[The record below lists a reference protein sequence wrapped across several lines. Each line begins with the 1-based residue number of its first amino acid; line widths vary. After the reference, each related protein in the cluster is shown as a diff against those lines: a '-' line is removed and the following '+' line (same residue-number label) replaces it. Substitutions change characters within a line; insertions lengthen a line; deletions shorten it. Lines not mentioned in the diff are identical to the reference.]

1 MDGSPKRKWIM
12 WLAVTLVTVSCGV
25 GAISVIHSFLTKGER
40 PKQFVHNIALIKQPP
55 PPPPKPPDKPPEP
68 PKVKEEV
75 KIPDPEPKPADKP
88 ADDKPPSDKPL
99 ALDAQGG
106 SGSDGFGLAGRSGGT
121 DLLATGGGGAYYTGL
136 IQRQFYE
143 ALMRN
148 KKIQR
153 QEFRVVVRVELGVDG
168 KVERAELITGSGNKD
183 LDQQIQ
189 SALADVPA
197 LKEVPPSR
205 LRMVQVRLTNRV

>member
-1 MDGSPKRKWIM
+1 MNGKSKRN
-12 WLAVTLVTVSCGV
+12 WLRWGVAGIAAIACGV
-25 GAISVIHSFLTKGER
+25 GAISVIHGFLATGDR
-40 PKQFVHNIALIKQPP
+40 PKQIVHNISLIKQPP

-75 KIPDPEPKPADKP
+75 KIPDPQPKPADKP

-106 SGSDGFGLAGRSGGT
+106 SGSDSFGLAGHAGGT

-153 QEFRVVVRVELGVDG
+153 QEFKVVVKVELGPDGRVDH
-168 KVERAELITGSGNKD
+168 AELVTGSGNKE
-183 LDQQIQ
+183 LDQQIEA
-189 SALADVPA
+189 ALAEVPP
-197 LKEVPPSR
+197 LREVPPSNLR
-205 LRMVQVRLTNRV
+205 LVQVRLTNRV